1 MFAIPTLGG
10 IRTSAYSAGGGI
22 WDSPNRAEVF
32 RRPPRWIRGSAGA
45 GTENIGFV
53 RILYEFCTNFVN
65 DRCEYEIT
73 PDQN

>member
-10 IRTSAYSAGGGI
+10 VRMSAYSAGGGI

-45 GTENIGFV
+45 GELICSWKDSIKTTM
-53 RILYEFCTNFVN
+53 YQTH
-65 DRCEYEIT
+65 T
-73 PDQN
+73 KWPK